1 MSPTVAAVRPA
12 SVNEARRRLVAKRS
26 DHPLHFAPAAEM
38 NYVAKLAAAAGTAP
52 RFGHGVLAEAGNQ
65 LRGLGKRAAA
75 GNVDVVTQNTPRLC
89 CNAVVDRNRLRNCCA
104 AVVKMEYTKACRG

>member
-1 MSPTVAAVRPA
+1 MGAAVAAAPPG
-12 SVNEARRRLVAKRS
+12 SVDEAGRRLFAEGS

-89 CNAVVDRNRLRNCCA
+89 CNAVIDATGCEIA
-104 AVVKMEYTKACRG
+104 APQW